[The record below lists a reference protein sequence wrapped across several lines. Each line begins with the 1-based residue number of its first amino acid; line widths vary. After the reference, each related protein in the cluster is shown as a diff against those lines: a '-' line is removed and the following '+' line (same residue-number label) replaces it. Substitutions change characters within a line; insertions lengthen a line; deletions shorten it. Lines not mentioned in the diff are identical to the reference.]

1 MDFFA
6 IKLFVILYHIR
17 PHEWIGPVRSLR
29 PALLSMLI
37 GIWGTANRKNGFSLS
52 LLWKTPHDWLMW
64 AYLVWIVLS
73 SPSPWSTFQTSY
85 SLFVYYFV
93 IVLGLSSLERMKS
106 YMRWWVFMLVVV
118 ASFALASKFGFD
130 PTYSSDITEGKMKGR
145 MVFNVSIF
153 DNPNALGHSLV
164 PALGIAY
171 LLYFWNRFFTVRA
184 LLIPIWGILGWCLF
198 ETQSKGA
205 FLSAFATVLAAVS
218 FRRPIF
224 VKLTIFFVAATI
236 GWGAVKSLPRMSELE
251 KPTAEGGIQGRLW
264 VFTWGYE
271 TYQRT
276 FTGVGWRNFD
286 EGFARSSGFRKAPH
300 STFVAV
306 GAELGKPGLFILV
319 GILYACFRTL
329 MTART
334 RDDEEERMRR
344 VFFVL
349 LLSFAVSSWMV
360 DWSYRASFFMIVA
373 AVAAF
378 HRHLMNLNHL
388 PATAADAKSK
398 LPAVDNSPQKILPG
412 EAFKKLPGKTSEK
425 GVPAVAFEKQADQV
439 AVVPEPGIV
448 WSSLGWK
455 DWLMIFI
462 ATKLT
467 VVFWGYI
474 LKNM

>member
-1 MDFFA
+1 
-6 IKLFVILYHIR
+6 
-17 PHEWIGPVRSLR
+17 
-29 PALLSMLI
+29 MLI
-37 GIWGTANRKNGFSLS
+37 GMWGTANRKNGFSLS

-64 AYLVWIVLS
+64 AYLVWIVIS
-73 SPSPWSTFQTSY
+73 SPTPWGTFQTNY
-85 SLFVYYFV
+85 SLFIYYFV
-93 IVLGLSSLERMKS
+93 IVLGLSDLDRMKS
-106 YMRWWVFMLVVV
+106 FMRWWVFMLVVV
-118 ASFALASKFGFD
+118 ASLALASKFGFD

-153 DNPNALGHSLV
+153 NNPNALGHSLV

-171 LLYFWNRFFTVRA
+171 LLYFWNRFFTIRT
-184 LLIPIWGILGWCLF
+184 LLIPIWGILCWCLY

-224 VKLTIFFVAATI
+224 VKVVILCMAGTM
-236 GWGAVKSLPRMSELE
+236 GWAAVKTLPRMSELE

-276 FTGVGWRNFD
+276 WTGVGWRNFD

-300 STFVAV
+300 STYVAV

-329 MTART
+329 VTART
-334 RDDEEERMRR
+334 RDDEEERVRR

-349 LLSFAVSSWMV
+349 LLSFTVSSWMV

-373 AVAAF
+373 AVGAF
-378 HRHLMNLNHL
+378 HRHMMNMNLLPVGAAVSQTAL
-388 PATAADAKSK
+388 PAPESSLRRIPAA
-398 LPAVDNSPQKILPG
+398 PATKRLPQKTP
-412 EAFKKLPGKTSEK
+412 ETE
-425 GVPAVAFEKQADQV
+425 VAAAEPPSGQSA
-439 AVVPEPGIV
+439 VPEPGMV
-448 WSSLGWK
+448 WNSLGWK

-467 VVFWGYI
+467 AYFWSYI